1 MHLRVH
7 VLIQLL
13 RFYLFVNVGATPSKR
28 SLLQRYLEDLAGDIF
43 CRWSVY

>member
-13 RFYLFVNVGATPSKR
+13 RFLFVCECGSPSKR